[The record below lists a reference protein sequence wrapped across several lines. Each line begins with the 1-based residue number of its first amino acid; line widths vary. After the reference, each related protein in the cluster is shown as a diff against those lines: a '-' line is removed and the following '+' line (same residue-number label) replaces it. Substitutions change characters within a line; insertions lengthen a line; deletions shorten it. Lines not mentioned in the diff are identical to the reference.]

1 MKNQKLVVG
10 ALLLALVAGGG
21 WYWWSTRQ
29 AVAPSYRTAK
39 IERGS
44 ITAAISST
52 GTLNPVT
59 SVQVGTQVSGQI
71 QQLFVDFNSP
81 VKKGELIARIDPETF
96 QYRVRQAE
104 ADLESSRSGVGRA
117 QVAQVIADRDLK
129 RTNELVARN
138 FVSPAELDRAQSTF
152 DLAAAEVRTARAV
165 VEQRAAQVATAR
177 VDLSR
182 TEIRAPV
189 DGVVIKRSVDVGQT
203 VAASL
208 QAPELFVIAKD
219 LRDMQVDTSI
229 DEADIGRVR
238 VGQRVTFTV
247 DAFPGRQFAGEVR
260 TVRKAAQSVQN
271 VVTYIAIVSA
281 NNERGELLPGMTAN
295 VRIVTD
301 TREAVLKAP
310 NAALRFRP
318 PGEGASSDK
327 AKLDAKS
334 TASQAADG
342 GAAKGGA
349 GAGGQM
355 TQFRERLVTEL
366 KLDAEQQ
373 QRLEPI
379 LAEMRNKMMG
389 LRDLP
394 EDARAKQGAAIRADM
409 RARVEEVLKPEQKA
423 QYAELITEMG
433 GRAASGQSSRGRIYL
448 LQEGKPRGVEVRVG
462 LSDGAMSEVSG
473 AEVAEGAEV
482 VVGLQGA
489 PSTAPARKGG
499 APRMPF

>member
-1 MKNQKLVVG
+1 
-10 ALLLALVAGGG
+10 
-21 WYWWSTRQ
+21 
-29 AVAPSYRTAK
+29 
-39 IERGS
+39 
-44 ITAAISST
+44 
-52 GTLNPVT
+52 
-59 SVQVGTQVSGQI
+59 
-71 QQLFVDFNSP
+71 
-81 VKKGELIARIDPETF
+81 
-96 QYRVRQAE
+96 
-104 ADLESSRSGVGRA
+104 
-117 QVAQVIADRDLK
+117 
-129 RTNELVARN
+129 
-138 FVSPAELDRAQSTF
+138 
-152 DLAAAEVRTARAV
+152 
-165 VEQRAAQVATAR
+165 
-177 VDLSR
+177 
-182 TEIRAPV
+182 
-189 DGVVIKRSVDVGQT
+189 
-203 VAASL
+203 
-208 QAPELFVIAKD
+208 
-219 LRDMQVDTSI
+219 
-229 DEADIGRVR
+229 
-238 VGQRVTFTV
+238 
-247 DAFPGRQFAGEVR
+247 
-260 TVRKAAQSVQN
+260 
-271 VVTYIAIVSA
+271 VSA

-318 PGEGASSDK
+318 PGEGALSDK
-327 AKLDAKS
+327 AKADARS

-423 QYAELITEMG
+423 RYAELITEMG
-433 GRAASGQSSRGRIYL
+433 GRAASGQSSRGRIHL
-448 LQEGKPRGVEVRVG
+448 LQEGKPRSIEVRVG

-482 VVGLQGA
+482 VIGLQGT
-489 PSTAPARKGG
+489 PSSTVPAQKSGS
-499 APRMPF
+499 PRMPF